1 MWDDTKALDA
11 TAATLCTITVLAV
24 AASMVAWLARQ
35 PAFAIREVVVT
46 TPLARASAPHLETA
60 LRDRVSGT
68 FFTIDLEAA
77 REALGGVPWVR
88 SVALRRQWPG
98 RLEVAV
104 EEHVPLARLSD
115 TVLVNTLG
123 EPFVA
128 KSDLAT
134 PRFSGPEARSLD
146 MLQHYHAF
154 SALLA
159 PLQFEIV
166 ELSLSPRGGWR
177 LLTRGAGPALTLELG
192 RDEPAERLT
201 RFTAAH
207 ARTVGLLAREGTR
220 VEYVDLRYRNGFT
233 ARVPGFREG
242 MVKRSPGSPARP
254 TPAVPVPRGTVPQVS
269 PSQPATARPGPA
281 RNDDLTDALT

>member
-1 MWDDTKALDA
+1 MWDDAKALNA
-11 TAATLCTITVLAV
+11 SAVTLCTIAVLAIV
-24 AASMVAWLARQ
+24 ASTVVWLARQ

-46 TPLARASAPHLETA
+46 TALERASAPHLETA
-60 LRDRVSGT
+60 LRDKVSGT

-77 REALGGVPWVR
+77 REALIGVPWVR

-104 EEHVPLARLSD
+104 EEHVPFARLSD
-115 TVLVNTLG
+115 TMLVNTLG
-123 EPFVA
+123 EPFAA
-128 KSDLAT
+128 KSDLVL
-134 PRFSGPEARSLD
+134 PRFSGLEARSLD
-146 MLQHYHAF
+146 MLQHYRAF

-159 PLQFEIV
+159 PLQLEIA

-177 LLTRGAGPALTLELG
+177 LRTQHAGQPLVLELG

-201 RFTAAH
+201 RFAAAH
-207 ARTVGLLAREGTR
+207 ARTVGLLARDGTR

-242 MVKRSPGSPARP
+242 MVKRPPANASRPAAMTASPRPAPAIAAP
-254 TPAVPVPRGTVPQVS
+254 TPAP
-269 PSQPATARPGPA
+269 
-281 RNDDLTDALT
+281 LT